1 MGPPL
6 LDSNRIRAEIAR
18 LYDRDPQGWRVL
30 VGKDKFG
37 FHDAIISHES
47 EAWQVKE
54 YQVNPYKYVGLGA
67 RLPSLPQ
74 PVAFKEYSFGLRPI
88 DLTQMKALAGAVDDP
103 NSMADLATH
112 LLSRRPVASAEAMGG
127 PAVLHGPILQSG
139 RPIDA
144 LSSAHTELD
153 EKLRKELQHLVNR
166 NFRHTITPYI

>member
-1 MGPPL
+1 M

-30 VGKDKFG
+30 VGKDRFG
-37 FHDAIISHES
+37 FSDAIISHES

-54 YQVNPYKYVGLGA
+54 YQVNPYKYVGLGT

-74 PVAFKEYSFGLRPI
+74 AVPLKEYSFGLRPI
-88 DLTQMKALAGAVDDP
+88 DLSQMKALASAVDDP

-112 LLSRRPVASAEAMGG
+112 LLSKRPVASTEAMGG

-166 NFRHTITPYI
+166 NFRHTVAPYI